1 MLVNLGHSSGGG
13 VATLFKSCVAPV
25 SQQTSSYL
33 SLSLFKILNTLSA
46 QMQYNRNVASDIV
59 VECCICLLFF

>member
-25 SQQTSSYL
+25 SRQTSSY
-33 SLSLFKILNTLSA
+33 LSLFKILNTFKSA

-59 VECCICLLFF
+59 VECCICLFLF